1 MAQVASQLRVGGPCP
16 VCPSKLLQPKP
27 WLLSAP
33 GWAFGDP
40 AGKAGLI
47 SGTHNWQWR
56 WETATRFPTLQA
68 PGMALCSPAGNGY
81 VSARASPNLLP
92 VSNGSSLGKAIP
104 AKSPPPPPQHSN
116 PLVSNLRKP
125 DLRVIT
131 SQGGKGLMQHLTD
144 DQLDLTHG
152 VSSHTFF
159 DHAGRFGGHT
169 QPADPGA
176 ALLSDAHGIQPS
188 SPTSLS
194 LGSLSAWQP
203 QPQQLQQAQ
212 QIPVSL
218 SNLIQGSHLPHAA
231 AASLSAATLTVN
243 TSPSIS
249 IKSEPVSPSRER
261 SSGTPLSSSFP
272 HQARH
277 EPSRRSPVDS
287 LSSNASSYEGPPER
301 EDPSRPDFGSSFG
314 LLRPSTEAEGENA
327 SIKRMRLDAWA
338 T

>member
-1 MAQVASQLRVGGPCP
+1 QNTQRLMVSQATHSLTTPVVSVAT
-16 VCPSKLLQPKP
+16 PSLLTQGLPF
-27 WLLSAP
+27 SAMP
-33 GWAFGDP
+33 
-40 AGKAGLI
+40 
-47 SGTHNWQWR
+47 
-56 WETATRFPTLQA
+56 TA
-68 PGMALCSPAGNGY
+68 Y
-81 VSARASPNLLP
+81 
-92 VSNGSSLGKAIP
+92 
-104 AKSPPPPPQHSN
+104 N
-116 PLVSNLRKP
+116 P
-125 DLRVIT
+125 
-131 SQGGKGLMQHLTD
+131 
-144 DQLDLTHG
+144 
-152 VSSHTFF
+152 
-159 DHAGRFGGHT
+159 
-169 QPADPGA
+169 
-176 ALLSDAHGIQPS
+176 
-188 SPTSLS
+188 
-194 LGSLSAWQP
+194 
-203 QPQQLQQAQ
+203 
-212 QIPVSL
+212 
-218 SNLIQGSHLPHAA
+218 GSHLPHAA